1 MNKAVIVTGASSGL
15 GRAFAQA
22 LLEAGF
28 SVVGTVRKQEATQ
41 EFEALEAWS
50 RVRTSS

>member
-1 MNKAVIVTGASSGL
+1 MNHKVVIITGTSSGL

-28 SVVGTVRKQEATQ
+28 SVVGTVRKSEAT
-41 EFEALEAWS
+41 L
-50 RVRTSS
+50 